1 MGPEGAAA
9 GDSAA
14 TPVTAL
20 ASGAQSTSAD
30 FPSSGDKPCRGF
42 GSSPS
47 PVGFLDRGDHGHE
60 LGD

>member
-30 FPSSGDKPCRGF
+30 FPSSGDKPYRGF

-47 PVGFLDRGDHGHE
+47 PVGFLRQR
-60 LGD
+60 